1 MEQWLPMIPVFLFHL
16 GARHIVF
23 DLTDVQKNLFRQPI
37 VQAIILMSM
46 FFVSTKS
53 LMISLLL
60 TVLYYVAI
68 HILLH
73 ENHSYSAIPL
83 LEKAGLRLRAD
94 KEKESVSGGD
104 KPKESGNGHSQI
116 ASAIGSGA
124 SPMFTA

>member
-53 LMISLLL
+53 LMVSLLL

-83 LEKAGLRLRAD
+83 LEKAGLHLRAD
-94 KEKESVSGGD
+94 KEKEGASGGE
-104 KPKESGNGHSQI
+104 KPKEGNGHSQI

>member
-53 LMISLLL
+53 LMVSLLL

-83 LEKAGLRLRAD
+83 LEKAGLHLRAD
-94 KEKESVSGGD
+94 KEKEGGSSE
-104 KPKESGNGHSQI
+104 KPKEGGNGHSQI

>member
-53 LMISLLL
+53 LMVSLLL

-94 KEKESVSGGD
+94 KEKESVSGGE
-104 KPKESGNGHSQI
+104 KPKEGNGHSQI